1 MSIIGMKAPAR
12 AHTEIFSADGSE
24 LIGEVTSGGF
34 GPTLGKAIA
43 MGYVRYIT
51 VLTVL
56 YVAFC
61 IVPNS
66 SFLIYSAV
74 FSSALYCPVLFY
86 LFLFALL
93 QIYSTPLSSILIS
106 SVLFCFAVEC
116 NSRHS
121 VAFVN
126 V

>member
-51 VLTVL
+51 VLIVL
-56 YVAFC
+56 YVAFR

-66 SFLIYSAV
+66 SLLIYSVV
-74 FSSALYCPVLFY
+74 FSFALYCPVLFY
-86 LFLFALL
+86 LFLFKL
-93 QIYSTPLSSILIS
+93 QIYSTPLSSIRIS
-106 SVLFCFAVEC
+106 SVLFCFAVER

-121 VAFVN
+121 VAFAN
-126 V
+126 A